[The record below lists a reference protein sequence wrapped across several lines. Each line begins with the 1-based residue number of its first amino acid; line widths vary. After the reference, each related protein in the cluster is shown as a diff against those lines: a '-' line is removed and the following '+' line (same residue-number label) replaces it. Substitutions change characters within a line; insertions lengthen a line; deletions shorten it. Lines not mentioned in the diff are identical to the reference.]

1 MIAEIHHK
9 VFSNLEDE
17 LTGNFFGIMRYIPF
31 QRGLKQIY
39 MKCIHSLDESVHG
52 LIRSVR
58 TNDFDIEFWKRSEL
72 GYGEIDAYMELDGV
86 GIGLEVKY
94 QSGLSGD
101 NQLEREA
108 SMLSEW
114 CKSGEK
120 ILILVAAESD
130 AREIYQRNYRK
141 ECFADVHLAY
151 ITWQDI
157 LSGLDEIKTVNQFED
172 LMVEDLKGLL
182 REKGFMSF
190 EGFRDNGLIIDG
202 GAFYDFG

>member
-39 MKCIHSLDESVHG
+39 MKYIHSLDESVHG
-52 LIRSVR
+52 LIRSIQ

-86 GIGLEVKY
+86 GIGIEVKY
-94 QSGLSGD
+94 QSGLSGE
-101 NQLEREA
+101 NQLEREV

-114 CKSGEK
+114 CKSKKNTDSCSRGKRCQGNIPEELPK
-120 ILILVAAESD
+120 
-130 AREIYQRNYRK
+130 RMF
-141 ECFADVHLAY
+141 CGCP
-151 ITWQDI
+151 
-157 LSGLDEIKTVNQFED
+157 SGVYH
-172 LMVEDLKGLL
+172 MAGYPV
-182 REKGFMSF
+182 R
-190 EGFRDNGLIIDG
+190 
-202 GAFYDFG
+202 A

>member
-39 MKCIHSLDESVHG
+39 MKYIHSLDESVHG
-52 LIRSVR
+52 LIRSIQ

-86 GIGLEVKY
+86 GIGIEVKY
-94 QSGLSGD
+94 QSGLSGE
-101 NQLEREA
+101 NQLEREV

-114 CKSGEK
+114 CKSEEK
-120 ILILVAAESD
+120 ILILVAVESD
-130 AREIYQRNYRK
+130 AREIYQRKYTRG
-141 ECFADVHLAY
+141 
-151 ITWQDI
+151 ITEKNVLRMSIWRISHGRISCQ
-157 LSGLDEIKTVNQFED
+157 GL
-172 LMVEDLKGLL
+172 M
-182 REKGFMSF
+182 RS
-190 EGFRDNGLIIDG
+190 RP
-202 GAFYDFG
+202 